1 MTAPSATVAV
11 QKNKKRGKTPATLEE
26 LQNARNAGKKDFLMA
41 KGTTSK
47 YNSSVTAARAF
58 LRVVCEGKKTGVSLG
73 AAGIDVDKD
82 LYVRAFDD
90 IPNKYSSDA
99 LEMFITQ
106 KCFSEGCKESTATGT
121 HAAFAKLWD
130 RS

>member
-1 MTAPSATVAV
+1 MAAPSATVAV
-11 QKNKKRGKTPATLEE
+11 QKNKKRGKTPASFEE
-26 LQNARNAGKKDFLMA
+26 LQNARMAGKKDFLMA

-58 LRVVCEGKKTGVSLG
+58 LKVVCDGKKAGISLDG
-73 AAGIDVDKD
+73 AGIDLDKD
-82 LYVRAFDD
+82 LYVRAFED

-106 KCFSEGCKESTATGT
+106 KCFTEGCKESTATGT

-130 RS
+130 QS